1 MSAFMVLVQNMI
13 NDSDFQ
19 IRYNI
24 FRKLK
29 KDRAKV

>member
-1 MSAFMVLVQNMI
+1 MTERKIKLKL
-13 NDSDFQ
+13 DSFELRL